1 MKRILTA
8 TALIAL
14 TSPAFAG
21 GPGEILK
28 DMKKDRPVAIT
39 KAGDCTAIFPLSLLD
54 ERSDGSNCPATA
66 TEKAAGTAIFLG
78 TVGVGVHAATGGSF
92 PLFAGGL

>member
-8 TALIAL
+8 TVLIAI
-14 TSPAFAG
+14 TAPAFAG

-28 DMKKDRPVAIT
+28 EHQKPSATIT
-39 KAGDCTAIFPLSLLD
+39 KAGECTAPFPLSLLD